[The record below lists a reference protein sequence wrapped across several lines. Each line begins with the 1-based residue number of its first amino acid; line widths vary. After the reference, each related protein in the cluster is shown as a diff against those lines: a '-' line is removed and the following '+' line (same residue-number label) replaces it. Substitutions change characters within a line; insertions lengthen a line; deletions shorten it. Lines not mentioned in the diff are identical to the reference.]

1 MSLYARKLAIR
12 KLLDEKRKL
21 ITRVELDAAKG
32 GDQMLVRSLQK
43 EINDILDKE
52 NQTWQQQSRALF
64 LKCGDRNTTYFHSIA
79 SQRFCRNRI
88 LGLRNS

>member
-21 ITRVELDAAKG
+21 LTRVELDAAKG
-32 GDQMLVRSLQK
+32 GDQMLVKSLQK

-52 NQTWQQQSRALF
+52 NQMWQ
-64 LKCGDRNTTYFHSIA
+64 
-79 SQRFCRNRI
+79 
-88 LGLRNS
+88 